1 MHKQYKGDKYREVQ
15 TDKRKRKHPNGDQ
28 DKRPEVR
35 NSDNFKTL
43 LQFFFFAKDGPKHE
57 TPSRTAH
64 ATVVLLKPVRGE

>member
-15 TDKRKRKHPNGDQ
+15 TDKRKRKHSNGDQ

-35 NSDNFKTL
+35 NSDKFQNFVAI
-43 LQFFFFAKDGPKHE
+43 FFANDGPKHE